1 MMNMN
6 NMNEMMMDDNNFIEV
21 VKGLYLNMMKQTD
34 KQIKSI
40 DFTNEVTGNTYRLK
54 LVNKTLKRFLV
65 VKVN

>member
-1 MMNMN
+1 MN

-54 LVNKTLKRFLV
+54 LVNKTLKRFLITR
-65 VKVN
+65 VN

>member
-1 MMNMN
+1 MMNMD

>member
-1 MMNMN
+1 
-6 NMNEMMMDDNNFIEV
+6 MNEMMMDDNNFIEV
-21 VKGLYLNMMKQTD
+21 VKGVYLNMMKQTD

-54 LVNKTLKRFLV
+54 LINKTLKRFLV

>member
-1 MMNMN
+1 MMNMM

>member
-1 MMNMN
+1 
-6 NMNEMMMDDNNFIEV
+6 MNEMMMDDNNFIEV
-21 VKGLYLNMMKQTD
+21 VKGVYLNMMKQTD

>member
-1 MMNMN
+1 MMNMD

-21 VKGLYLNMMKQTD
+21 VKGVYLNMMKQTD

>member
-21 VKGLYLNMMKQTD
+21 VKGVYLNMMKQTD

>member
-1 MMNMN
+1 MN

-21 VKGLYLNMMKQTD
+21 VKGVYLNMMKQTD

>member
-1 MMNMN
+1 MM

-21 VKGLYLNMMKQTD
+21 VKGVYLNMMKQTD

>member
-1 MMNMN
+1 MN

>member
-1 MMNMN
+1 MN
-6 NMNEMMMDDNNFIEV
+6 NMMMDDNNFIEV

>member
-54 LVNKTLKRFLV
+54 LVNKTLKRFLITR
-65 VKVN
+65 VN

>member
-1 MMNMN
+1 MM